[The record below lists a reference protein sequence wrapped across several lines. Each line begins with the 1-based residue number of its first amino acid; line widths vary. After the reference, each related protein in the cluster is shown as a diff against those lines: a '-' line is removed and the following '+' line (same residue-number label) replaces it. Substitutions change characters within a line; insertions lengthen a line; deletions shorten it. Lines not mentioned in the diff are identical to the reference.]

1 MRLRRLTR
9 ILAPGAVF
17 LAFLA
22 LAGLASAAPSTLT
35 INLTP
40 LNNSG
45 ESGTATLTDMGNG
58 KTQVVVTMQG
68 APAGVTQPIH
78 IHEGTCS
85 TLNPNPKYPL
95 TSLQNGKSETTVD
108 VSIADLLASP
118 FAINVHKSQQDVSVY
133 VSCGNITQTA
143 STPSAPPNTGAGAL
157 AARSS
162 LAWAG
167 GMGLAIVAIVG
178 GAYALRRR
186 A

>member
-1 MRLRRLTR
+1 VA
-9 ILAPGAVF
+9 IF

-22 LAGLASAAPSTLT
+22 LAGLASAAPTTLT

-58 KTQVVVTMQG
+58 QTHVSVTMQG
-68 APAGVTQPIH
+68 FTAGVTQPIH
-78 IHEGTCS
+78 IHEGTCT

-95 TSLQNGKSETTVD
+95 TSLQNGKSETTVN

-118 FAINVHKSQQDVSVY
+118 YAINVHKSQQDVAVY
-133 VSCGNITQTA
+133 VSCGNITQAAA
-143 STPSAPPNTGAGAL
+143 SGSPTTPSAAPNTGAGGL
-157 AARSS
+157 AAAAS
-162 LAWAG
+162 LDWLAGLGLAVVAIAG
-167 GMGLAIVAIVG
+167 GAWIR
-178 GAYALRRR
+178 RRR

>member
-1 MRLRRLTR
+1 M
-9 ILAPGAVF
+9 AVF

-22 LAGLASAAPSTLT
+22 LAGLASAAPTTLT
-35 INLTP
+35 VNLTP

-45 ESGTATLTDMGNG
+45 ESGTATLTDAGNG
-58 KTQVVVTMQG
+58 QTHVSVTMQG

-78 IHEGTCS
+78 IHEGTCT

-95 TSLQNGKSETTVD
+95 TSLQNGKSETTVN

-118 FAINVHKSQQDVSVY
+118 FAINVHKSAQDVSVY

-143 STPSAPPNTGAGAL
+143 SSGSPTTPSAAPNTGAGG
-157 AARSS
+157 AAAQSP
-162 LAWAG
+162 LAWAA
-167 GMGLAIVAIVG
+167 GMGLAIVALVG